1 MNISVRVRILIVDDH
16 FIVRTGLRSLI
27 STEPDLA
34 VIGEAAEAAEA
45 VQQFETLRPDLVL
58 MDLRLPD
65 KSGHEVTRHIR
76 QLDPQARILMLS
88 AFEGDVDI
96 HTALEAGASGYVL
109 KSVTA
114 EELIPAI
121 RAVASGRRWIPS
133 EVATRLKQRNSFEDL
148 TLRELEVL
156 TQLSRGL
163 ANKEIADTLGIT
175 EYTTK
180 GHLKNILAKLRVAD
194 RTQAVIAAVQRGIIH
209 Y

>member
-1 MNISVRVRILIVDDH
+1 MNSISKVRILLVDDH

-27 STEPDLA
+27 NTEPDLN
-34 VIGEAAEAAEA
+34 VVGEAADGDEAIR
-45 VQQFETLRPDLVL
+45 QFEALRPDLVV
-58 MDLRLPD
+58 MDLRLPGR
-65 KSGHEVTRHIR
+65 SGHEVTRHIR
-76 QLDPQARILMLS
+76 NSDSAARILMLS

-109 KSVTA
+109 KSVTG

-121 RAVASGRRWIPS
+121 QAVASGRRWIPREIAS
-133 EVATRLKQRNSFEDL
+133 RLKARSSFEDL

-156 TQLSRGL
+156 TQLARGL

>member
-1 MNISVRVRILIVDDH
+1 MSIRVRILIVDDH

-27 STEPDLA
+27 STESDLA

-45 VQQFETLRPDLVL
+45 IQQFETLRPDLVL

-76 QLDPQARILMLS
+76 LIDAQARILMLS

>member
-1 MNISVRVRILIVDDH
+1 MSIRVRILIVDDH

-27 STEPDLA
+27 STESDLA

-45 VQQFETLRPDLVL
+45 IQQFETLRPDLVL

-76 QLDPQARILMLS
+76 LIDAQASILMLS

-114 EELIPAI
+114 EELMPAI

>member
-1 MNISVRVRILIVDDH
+1 MSIRVRILIVDDH

-27 STEPDLA
+27 STESDLA

-45 VQQFETLRPDLVL
+45 IQQFETLRPDLVL

-76 QLDPQARILMLS
+76 LIDGQARILMLS

>member
-1 MNISVRVRILIVDDH
+1 MSIRVRILIVDDH

-27 STEPDLA
+27 STESDLA

-45 VQQFETLRPDLVL
+45 IQQFEMLRPDLVL

-76 QLDPQARILMLS
+76 QIDAQARILMLS

-121 RAVASGRRWIPS
+121 RAVASGKRWIPS

>member
-1 MNISVRVRILIVDDH
+1 MNAPAAVRILVVDDH
-16 FIVRTGLRSLI
+16 FIVRTGLLSLI
-27 STEPDLA
+27 NTEPGLT
-34 VIGEAAEAAEA
+34 VVGEAADGDEAIRKFDA
-45 VQQFETLRPDLVL
+45 LRPDLVV
-58 MDLRLPD
+58 MDLRLPGR
-65 KSGHEVTRHIR
+65 SGHEVTRYIR
-76 QLDPQARILMLS
+76 QTDAHARVLMLS

-96 HTALEAGASGYVL
+96 HTALEAGAAGYVL

-121 RAVASGRRWIPS
+121 HAVAEGRRWIPR
-133 EVATRLKQRNSFEDL
+133 EIATRLKQRSSFEDL
-148 TLRELEVL
+148 TIRELEVL
-156 TQLSRGL
+156 TQLARGL